1 MKLRPNL
8 ENAYELKT
16 PEDNIELYSVWAK
29 SYDSDFIDEMQYEL
43 HLSVANEFI
52 LAGGK
57 GPVLDVGAGTG
68 VLAKALLQRGN
79 FSIEATDISEAML
92 EVAKSKNI
100 YERCFWSDL
109 TKQIPVANC
118 SYNGVVSSGT
128 FTHGHV
134 GPSSIFELV
143 RISKPGGVIVI
154 SVNEEHWN
162 ALDFKT
168 EVRKISEVVKSYQI
182 KKISIYGKQSTH
194 SHKDD
199 KALILTIKV

>member
-1 MKLRPNL
+1 MKLKPNL

-16 PEDNIELYSVWAK
+16 PEDNIELYAVWAK
-29 SYDSDFIDEMQYEL
+29 SYDSDFIDDMQYEL

-68 VLAKALLQRGN
+68 VLAQALLHRGK

-92 EVAKSKNI
+92 EIAKTKNI

-109 TKQIPVANC
+109 TKEIPVANC

-134 GPSSIFELV
+134 GPSSMFELV

-154 SVNEEHWN
+154 SVNEKHWN
-162 ALDFKT
+162 ALDFRT
-168 EVRKISEVVKSYQI
+168 EVDKISEIVKSYDL
-182 KKISIYGKQSTH
+182 KRISIYGKQSTH
-194 SHKDD
+194 VHKND
-199 KALILTIKV
+199 KAIIFTMKV

>member
-29 SYDSDFIDEMQYEL
+29 SYDTDFIDEMQYEL
-43 HLSVANEFI
+43 HFSVANEFI

-68 VLAKALLQRGN
+68 VLAQALLYKGK

-92 EVAKSKNI
+92 EVAKTKNI

-109 TKQIPVANC
+109 TKEIPVANC
-118 SYNGVVSSGT
+118 TYNGVVSSGT

-134 GPSSIFELV
+134 GPSSMFELV

-154 SVNEEHWN
+154 SVNEKHWN
-162 ALDFKT
+162 ALDFRT
-168 EVRKISEVVKSYQI
+168 EVDKISEIVKSY
-182 KKISIYGKQSTH
+182 KLRRISIYGKQSTH
-194 SHKDD
+194 VHKDD
-199 KALILTIKV
+199 KAIILTIKV

>member
-68 VLAKALLQRGN
+68 VLAKALLQRGK

-100 YERCFWSDL
+100 YERCFWSD
-109 TKQIPVANC
+109 
-118 SYNGVVSSGT
+118 
-128 FTHGHV
+128 
-134 GPSSIFELV
+134 
-143 RISKPGGVIVI
+143 
-154 SVNEEHWN
+154 
-162 ALDFKT
+162 
-168 EVRKISEVVKSYQI
+168 
-182 KKISIYGKQSTH
+182 
-194 SHKDD
+194 
-199 KALILTIKV
+199 